1 MASFLPPT
9 RSTVD
14 VEEPGESFESVPW
27 ESLRFEPKGVDR
39 RVWFVIA
46 AVVGVA
52 GLVAVIGRS
61 PRETS
66 IPPAVDSTTVT
77 TVAASTSTTSP
88 AIVTEADLK
97 ALDPTR
103 IESQAM
109 AFAEVA
115 IAEYFSAEAGGVW
128 QGVVFTQV
136 RPTFVERV
144 VAISATEVGPFQY
157 RVLVAASVLDAD
169 ESGTF
174 ERRPLR
180 AVTIELDLSDG
191 AVVIRD
197 LPTPAELPP
206 FRYEPLVGGETRPA
220 PDALGVDGTAWGTV
234 DREATSMIVRSD
246 SVVRLH
252 TIVTD
257 EAGNRWPVSADP
269 AAGGAPVP
277 AG

>member
-9 RSTVD
+9 RPSVD
-14 VEEPGESFESVPW
+14 LEEPGESFESVPW
-27 ESLRFEPKGVDR
+27 ESLRFEPQRVDR
-39 RVWFVIA
+39 RVWYVVA
-46 AVVGVA
+46 AVVV
-52 GLVAVIGRS
+52 VAVLMALIGRS
-61 PRETS
+61 PRETP
-66 IPPAVDSTTVT
+66 IPLTVDSTTVT
-77 TVAASTSTTSP
+77 TVASTSTTSP
-88 AIVTEADLK
+88 SIVTEADLK

-109 AFAEVA
+109 ALAEVV

-128 QGVVFTQV
+128 QGVAFNQV

-144 VAISATEVGPFQY
+144 VAISATEVGPLQY

-197 LPTPAELPP
+197 LPTPADLPP
-206 FRYEPLVGGETRPA
+206 FEYQRLVGGETRPA
-220 PDALGVDGTAWGTV
+220 PDALAADATAWGTV
-234 DREATSMIVRSD
+234 DRESTSMIVRSD
-246 SVVRLH
+246 SIVRLH
-252 TIVTD
+252 TVVTD

-269 AAGGAPVP
+269 AAGGQPVP